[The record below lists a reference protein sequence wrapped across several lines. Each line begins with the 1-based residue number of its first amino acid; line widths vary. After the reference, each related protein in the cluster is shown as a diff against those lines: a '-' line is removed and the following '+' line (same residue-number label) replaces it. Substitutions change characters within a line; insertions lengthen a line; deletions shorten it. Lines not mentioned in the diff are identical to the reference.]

1 MADEAYRNARENSDK
16 QNARIEHDAAML
28 RAIVEMISCSTDLYK
43 LYTEN
48 DAFKSW
54 LNDRMFE
61 LTCNRIWSE
70 TQ

>member
-1 MADEAYRNARENSDK
+1 
-16 QNARIEHDAAML
+16 ML

-61 LTCNRIWSE
+61 LTYNRIWSE

>member
-61 LTCNRIWSE
+61 LTYNRIWSE